1 MLRYFFFNIFF
12 YAGVIVV
19 MVVAVP
25 ALIMPN
31 NIILWLGKVLGNWA
45 VFCLKFFL
53 KTKIN
58 VIGKENIIKNENF
71 FIASAHQSI
80 FETFFFQTIINSP
93 IFILKK
99 GLLKIPIFGWHL
111 KKINSISIERNTTT
125 KENLGFFDT
134 VVQTINATKRP
145 LIIFPQGTRTP
156 SEIKVPFKKGVAR
169 FYEYLNIKCLPIALN
184 SGNIWPKN
192 GPMKSNGIITISILE
207 PMNAGMEKNYFLK
220 TLQENIYKEIDKIN
234 NLNN

>member
-1 MLRYFFFNIFF
+1 MI
-12 YAGVIVV
+12 
-19 MVVAVP
+19 
-25 ALIMPN
+25 
-31 NIILWLGKVLGNWA
+31 
-45 VFCLKFFL
+45 
-53 KTKIN
+53 KIN
-58 VIGKENIIKNENF
+58 IC
-71 FIASAHQSI
+71 
-80 FETFFFQTIINSP
+80 FFQTIINSP

-99 GLLKIPIFGWHL
+99 ELLKIPIFGWHL

-125 KENLGFFDT
+125 KENLSFFDT

-184 SGNIWPKN
+184 SGNVWPKN
-192 GPMKSNGIITISILE
+192 GSMKSNGVITISILE

>member
-1 MLRYFFFNIFF
+1 MKFKSGLNILTVS
-12 YAGVIVV
+12 AVNPMAKRVIFISSKIV
-19 MVVAVP
+19 
-25 ALIMPN
+25 L
-31 NIILWLGKVLGNWA
+31 VLG
-45 VFCLKFFL
+45 FDSFRM
-53 KTKIN
+53 
-58 VIGKENIIKNENF
+58 
-71 FIASAHQSI
+71 AS
-80 FETFFFQTIINSP
+80 
-93 IFILKK
+93 
-99 GLLKIPIFGWHL
+99 
-111 KKINSISIERNTTT
+111 SISIERNATT

-184 SGNIWPKN
+184 SGNVWPKN
-192 GPMKSNGIITISILE
+192 GSMKSNGVITISILE
-207 PMNAGMEKNYFLK
+207 PMNAGMEKNYFLQ